1 MSDPRWEAVD
11 AYLHDALLPADPVL
25 DATLADARAAGLPAI
40 DVSPTQGAL
49 LQLLA
54 LAVGAERILE
64 IGTLGGY
71 STIWLAR
78 ALPPGGRLISLEID
92 PRHAEVARSNLR
104 RAGLDDRAEVRVAP
118 AADSLRALAASG
130 AEPFDLVFIDADKP
144 SNAGYFAAAMD
155 LTRPGSIV
163 VVDNVIRDGRVADA
177 ASTDPAVAGSRRVL
191 EAIGAH
197 PRVRA
202 TALQTVGL
210 KGYDGLAIAL
220 VRS

>member
-11 AYLHDALLPADPVL
+11 AYLHDVLLPADPVL
-25 DATLADARAAGLPAI
+25 DATLADARSAGLPAI

-54 LAVGAERILE
+54 LTVGAERILE

-92 PRHAEVARSNLR
+92 PRHAEVARANLR

-130 AEPFDLVFIDADKP
+130 AGPFDLVFIDADKP
-144 SNAGYFAAAMD
+144 SNAAYFTAAMD
-155 LTRPGSIV
+155 LTRPGSLV
-163 VVDNVIRDGRVADA
+163 VVDNVIRDGQVADA
-177 ASTDPAVAGSRRVL
+177 TSTDPAVVGSRRVL